1 MNYREGHRLE
11 HAVAA
16 ICPDIK
22 KRVALNRPALTER
35 QLWWELCCC
44 VLSSQVPYDLAVAA
58 ADAVDASGIMLN
70 SRQSPALATNLS
82 LILSNSVTM
91 DGKHRTY
98 RFPVARANQLAETR
112 TAVTQQAGNLKAL
125 LANFSDAAEARIWFV
140 SNAPGLG
147 PKQAS
152 MFLRNAG
159 QSYDLAILDRHV
171 LNYMATL
178 GLSEKS
184 KHFIT
189 GLPQYRQYEEKLR
202 SHAERLGFAV
212 GLLDWAIWIV
222 MRVEDNP
229 NMELEFV

>member
-1 MNYREGHRLE
+1 MIYNEGHRLE

-16 ICPDIK
+16 ICPDIEE
-22 KRVALNRPALTER
+22 RVALNGPAFTER

-44 VLSSQVPYDLAVAA
+44 LLSSQVPYYLAVAA
-58 ADAVDASGIMLN
+58 ADAVDASGLMLD
-70 SRQSPALATNLS
+70 SRESSTLATKLS
-82 LILSNSVTM
+82 SILSDGVTI
-91 DGKHRTY
+91 DGKRRTY
-98 RFPVARANQLAETR
+98 RFPIARANQLAETR
-112 TAVTQQAGNLKAL
+112 AAVTQQAGTLQTL
-125 LANFSDAAEARIWFV
+125 LTNFSDAAEARIWFV
-140 SNAPGLG
+140 NNAPGLG

-184 KHFIT
+184 KQSISA
-189 GLPQYRQYEEKLR
+189 LPQYRQYEETLR
-202 SHAERLGFAV
+202 SHAAQLGFAV

-222 MRVEDNP
+222 MRVEGSP
-229 NMELEFV
+229 NMEFEFV